1 MMIIWTDDWISL
13 FLDAVL
19 RSSLYSHFS
28 ESLSG
33 LATIRAYG
41 EVERFRAENEKRID
55 IENRAYWLTVVNQV
69 WSICNVEFFLLTS
82 SLPNVQRW
90 LSIRLDFLSSLLTF
104 IVALLTV
111 GTRFT
116 ISPGQTG
123 LVLSYI
129 LGIQQA

>member
-1 MMIIWTDDWISL
+1 MNIVYF

-41 EVERFRAENEKRID
+41 EVERFCADNEKRVD
-55 IENRAYWLTVVNQV
+55 TENRAYWLTVTNQV
-69 WSICNVEFFLLTS
+69 WFMIICNFEFILLTS
-82 SLPNVQRW
+82 SLQRW
-90 LSIRLDFLSSLLTF
+90 LSIRVDFLGALLTF
-104 IVALLTV
+104 AVAMLTV

-129 LGIQQA
+129 LSVQQA

>member
-1 MMIIWTDDWISL
+1 MAKVYL

-19 RSSLYSHFS
+19 RSLLYSHFS

-41 EVERFRAENEKRID
+41 EVKRFCADNENRVD
-55 IENRAYWLTVVNQV
+55 IENRAYWLAVTNQV
-69 WSICNVEFFLLTS
+69 CFNLNFESFLFTS
-82 SLPNVQRW
+82 SLQCW
-90 LSIRLDFLSSLLTF
+90 LLIRVDFLGALLTF
-104 IVALLTV
+104 AVAMLTI

-116 ISPGQTG
+116 ISPGRTG

-129 LGIQQA
+129 LTIQSR